1 MSLPRWIA
9 STLEAEH
16 VPYRIRHHR
25 PCFTAQEVAAAE
37 HVSGHRLAKVVA
49 VKADDEMVFV
59 VLPASQRLDLR
70 AVSKMMHS
78 GQCRL
83 ATEQEMAEWFP
94 DCEVGALPPLPH
106 WDGITLLA
114 DKRLAEAD
122 GPIVFQAGTHED
134 AIELSPADWRR
145 IAHPRIG
152 RFAAAMN

>member
-1 MSLPRWIA
+1 MLPRWIA

-49 VKADDEMVFV
+49 VMADGEMVFV
-59 VLPASQRLDLR
+59 VLPASKRLDLR
-70 AVSKMMHS
+70 AVSKS
-78 GQCRL
+78 LNCGNCRL
-83 ATEQEMAEWFP
+83 ATELEMAEWFP
-94 DCEVGALPPLPH
+94 DCEVGAIPPLPH
-106 WDGITLLA
+106 RDGITLLA

-134 AIELSPADWRR
+134 AIELSPADWQR
-145 IAHPRIG
+145 IAHPQMG
-152 RFAAAMN
+152 QFAAMN